1 MSKKLRQIVAIV
13 ALILMLVFLIS
24 FTAYLI
30 DGTLLNGAIG
40 FLAIFSG
47 AFMFSLYLVIVFD
60 NKFGAE
66 AMKRRAEKAMEDA
79 KKEEEQ
85 NAQNAI
91 AQQEEKLE

>member
-1 MSKKLRQIVAIV
+1 MSKKLRQIVAIS
-13 ALILMLVFLIS
+13 ALILMLIFLVS

-66 AMKRRAEKAMEDA
+66 AMKRRAEKAMQEA
-79 KKEEEQ
+79 KEEEEKTAKAD
-85 NAQNAI
+85 NE
-91 AQQEEKLE
+91 QEEKTE

>member
-1 MSKKLRQIVAIV
+1 MSKKLRQIVAIIS
-13 ALILMLVFLIS
+13 LILMVVFLAS

-30 DGTLLNGAIG
+30 DSTMFNGAIG

-66 AMKRRAEKAMEDA
+66 AMKRRAEKAMEET
-79 KKEEEQ
+79 KKEEQ
-85 NAQNAI
+85 NAHNESEENQNTT
-91 AQQEEKLE
+91 E